1 MYAVGSGTISQKR
14 ESWVIFN
21 ISISQRLLDQSS
33 NQRKSSRCRF
43 NSFLLLVNI
52 WDFPCLVSLDHWR
65 WYGAEIEQFLNCI
78 VGLGIHQTSSLQCR
92 RLFCPDR
99 VEETGSAVAKAN
111 FGLFFRLLFFPV
123 YLHQSWIVVVPTKSM
138 ILSYILGHATL
149 NCLMRPPTRTDYN
162 FMRKSAVSS
171 RSN

>member
-1 MYAVGSGTISQKR
+1 MGLYPRKESPGLSSIFRYPKDFLIKAQTR
-14 ESWVIFN
+14 ESQVDAA
-21 ISISQRLLDQSS
+21 SIHFCCLA
-33 NQRKSSRCRF
+33 
-43 NSFLLLVNI
+43 NI

-149 NCLMRPPTRTDYN
+149 NCLMRPPGSTDYN
-162 FMRKSAVSS
+162 FMCKSAVSS

>member
-1 MYAVGSGTISQKR
+1 MGLYPRKESPGLSSIFRYPKDFLIKAQTR
-14 ESWVIFN
+14 ESQVDAA
-21 ISISQRLLDQSS
+21 SIHFCCLA
-33 NQRKSSRCRF
+33 
-43 NSFLLLVNI
+43 NI

-123 YLHQSWIVVVPTKSM
+123 YLHQSWIVVVPTKEINDS
-138 ILSYILGHATL
+138 IIYPWTCNSQLSNAASG
-149 NCLMRPPTRTDYN
+149 
-162 FMRKSAVSS
+162 
-171 RSN
+171 